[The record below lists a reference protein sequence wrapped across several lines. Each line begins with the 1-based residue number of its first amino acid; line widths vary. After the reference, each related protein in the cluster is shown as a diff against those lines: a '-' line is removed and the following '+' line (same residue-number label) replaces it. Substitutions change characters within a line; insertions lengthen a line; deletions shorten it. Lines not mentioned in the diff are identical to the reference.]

1 MHNTDSS
8 NDSALPMAEQ
18 IAKVA
23 TAFHVSSTG
32 HLPTAVNVTT
42 SGNLLV
48 VALHGA
54 LSTAELAMTETPDGQ
69 AKVDE
74 FHRQLFKSASGPLQH
89 DIKRITGMRVL
100 GDTCQLQPTCVHLH
114 QSLSNGTLVEIFT
127 LSGNL
132 PCECFHSEFHP
143 SSL

>member
-1 MHNTDSS
+1 MPNTDSLT
-8 NDSALPMAEQ
+8 DSALPMAEQ

-23 TAFHVSSTG
+23 TAFHASSTG

-54 LSTAELAMTETPDGQ
+54 LSPAELAMTQTADGQ

-74 FHRQLFKSASGPLQH
+74 FHRQLFKSASGQLQH
-89 DIKRITGMRVL
+89 DIKRITGMSVV
-100 GDTCQLQPTCVHLH
+100 GDTCELQPTSVQLLH
-114 QSLSNGTLVEIFT
+114 SRSNGTLVEIFT

-132 PCECFHSEFHP
+132 PCECFYSESPP